1 MGDAVWPVLDI
12 LAVGIAAYFAIEDLK
27 NRDENVKRIWAE
39 VQKRGAQKYAHSPDP
54 LNRSG
59 HGAYTHDSG

>member
-54 LNRSG
+54 LNRRRGRGIS
-59 HGAYTHDSG
+59 HD